1 MSFRRR
7 LTLFFVLIVIV
18 PMVAVGVVVFR
29 LVADNETGKADSRL
43 AQGQQTARF
52 LYTEAVDKATE
63 ALHRVDS
70 DAALAAALRARNS
83 RAANARANTLLG
95 SLGLQRL
102 VIRARGATMVDVGDE
117 RAIGM
122 AEGVSRLGRLQ
133 GSSTTAADYAT
144 RVRALTG
151 LDVVVSQGRSPV
163 STTLAGLEQRT
174 LPRVGDI
181 RLKGA
186 KYRVATVNA
195 PSFSGPPMR
204 IAVLANAN
212 STSASISS
220 ARVVVGLVLI
230 GFLLLAFA
238 LALAVSRSLHGQ
250 ITSLLEGARRLGGG
264 DFSTPVRIE
273 GQDEFAA
280 LGDEFNKMSRQLET
294 RLEELSQERARLED
308 SIRRVGQTFASNLD
322 REGLLEIVV
331 RTAADALGAGYGR
344 ASVREADGRL
354 HEQTSA
360 GHVGGFEEA
369 VYAVESAA
377 LSSRQ
382 PEEAPTK
389 DLDALAFPL
398 TRAAEPDFVLGLVSI
413 VRRGSH
419 FSSAERELF
428 AYLAAQAAVSI
439 ENVGLHE
446 MVAMQAVTDE
456 LTGLFNHRRFQD
468 VIATEVERAKRF
480 EQVLALLMLDIDN
493 FKTVND
499 TYGHQQGDLVL
510 QEVARIVRESSR
522 EIDEPARYGGE
533 ELAVALPQT
542 DLEGAYNLAERMRTS
557 IEQLS
562 VPRVDGDGT
571 IEIRASFGVAAIPDC
586 ASDKNGLI
594 AAADAALYEAK
605 RAGKNRTQRAPVEVP
620 PTVPAE

>member
-7 LTLFFVLIVIV
+7 LTLFFLLIVIV

-52 LYTEAVDKATE
+52 LYSEAVDKATKS
-63 ALHRVDS
+63 LRRVDS
-70 DAALAAALRARNS
+70 DAPLAAAVRAGNS
-83 RAANARANTLLG
+83 KVANQRASTLLD

-102 VIRARGATMVDVGDE
+102 VIRSRGKLIVDVGDE
-117 RAIGM
+117 RAIAM

-133 GSSTTAADYAT
+133 GSSITAAEYAT
-144 RVRALTG
+144 RVRALTD
-151 LDVVVSQGRSPV
+151 LDMVVSQERNPV
-163 STTLAGLEQRT
+163 ATTLGGLERRS
-174 LPRVGDI
+174 LPRVGDLTVNG
-181 RLKGA
+181 R

-195 PSFSGPPMR
+195 PSFSGRPVQ
-204 IAVLANAN
+204 IAVLAAATR
-212 STSASISS
+212 TSSAISS
-220 ARVVVGLVLI
+220 ARVVVGLVLA

-238 LALAVSRSLHGQ
+238 FALAVSRALQGQ
-250 ITSLLEGARRLGGG
+250 IAGLLEGARRLGSG
-264 DFSTPVRIE
+264 DFSTPVPID
-273 GQDEFAA
+273 GHDEFAA
-280 LGDEFNKMSRQLET
+280 LGGEFNKMSQQLEA
-294 RLEELSQERARLED
+294 RLEELRQERARLED
-308 SIRRVGQTFASNLD
+308 SIRRVGQTFASSLD

-354 HEQTSA
+354 REQTSA
-360 GHVGGFEEA
+360 GQVSGFEEA
-369 VYAVESAA
+369 IYAVESAA
-377 LSSRQ
+377 LASRQ
-382 PEEAPTK
+382 PEEAPTE
-389 DLDALAFPL
+389 DFDALAFPL
-398 TRAAEPDFVLGLVSI
+398 TRASDPGFVLGLVSI
-413 VRRGSH
+413 ARRGQH
-419 FSSAERELF
+419 FSSTERELF

-456 LTGLFNHRRFQD
+456 LTGLFNHRRFQE

-480 EQVLALLMLDIDN
+480 EQVLALLLLDIDD
-493 FKTVND
+493 FKKVND
-499 TYGHQQGDLVL
+499 NYGHQQGDLVL

-542 DLEGAYNLAERMRTS
+542 DLEGAYNLAERMRS
-557 IEQLS
+557 AIEQLA
-562 VPRVDGDGT
+562 VRRVDGDGT
-571 IEIRASFGVAAIPDC
+571 IGIRASFGVAAIPDC
-586 ASDKNGLI
+586 AGDKDTLI

-605 RAGKNRTQRAPVEVP
+605 RAGKNRTERAPVEVP